1 MVQVPRQLAAW
12 VGVNCSDVCRIKC
25 INIFTSF
32 QRDSFMFVLHLNVIL
47 YFAQKTIFL
56 GVIFILRNTL
66 NVSALKFCE
75 TLEKHWDRVKNKSD
89 KIDSKIHQ
97 PREYHTLYH
106 LKNRNSSLNS
116 TINKALQKLYSIYSQ
131 YTFKKK
137 EGKNY
142 GGRDTFRAR
151 VINFGIKCS
160 HLNALI
166 FKINLVHVQW

>member
-1 MVQVPRQLAAW
+1 MSAELNASMFSHLFK
-12 VGVNCSDVCRIKC
+12 GILLCLFC
-25 INIFTSF
+25 ILMSSF
-32 QRDSFMFVLHLNVIL
+32 ILHKKP
-47 YFAQKTIFL
+47 FFL
-56 GVIFILRNTL
+56 VWFLRNTL

-75 TLEKHWDRVKNKSD
+75 ILEKHWDRVKNKSD